1 MIKPLLS
8 LALSALFF
16 PAVVHAAVINIEYT
30 GYVSVTEEAGMGYN
44 IGDAIAGHVQIDFNK
59 ALGFNTPSDNVAN
72 YYAAA
77 DQHDFISGYH
87 TTARGNSS
95 DMVDI
100 YDAAYEHEGIF
111 EDSLFVSDSDLEF
124 ILDEYFNFTSNFY
137 SMYVKVVL
145 PGVDWLDMNNLQNL
159 NVNIT
164 DPAVLAAS
172 RGQVYNVFAAGN
184 ADSYTVYADVAQ
196 FTFSSLKITT
206 SGTQVTGSVT
216 AVPEANTLLLLMV
229 ALAGLLVS
237 GARHKIAIRS

>member
-30 GYVSVTEEAGMGYN
+30 GYVSVTEGAGMGYN
-44 IGDAIAGHVQIDFNK
+44 LGDAIAGHVQIDFNK

-72 YYAAA
+72 YYTAAE
-77 DQHDFISGYH
+77 QHDFISGYH
-87 TTARGNSS
+87 ATERGRSF
-95 DMVDI
+95 DMVDV
-100 YDAAYEHEGIF
+100 YDATHEHEGTF
-111 EDSLFVSDSDLEF
+111 EDYLYTSDTDSEF
-124 ILDEYFNFTSNFY
+124 ILDDYFNFTSNVY
-137 SMYVKVVL
+137 SMYLMVLL
-145 PGVDWLDMNNLQNL
+145 PGIDWLDINNLQNL

-206 SGTQVTGSVT
+206 NDV

-229 ALAGLLVS
+229 AFAGLLLS
-237 GARHKIAIRS
+237 SARKKIATRN